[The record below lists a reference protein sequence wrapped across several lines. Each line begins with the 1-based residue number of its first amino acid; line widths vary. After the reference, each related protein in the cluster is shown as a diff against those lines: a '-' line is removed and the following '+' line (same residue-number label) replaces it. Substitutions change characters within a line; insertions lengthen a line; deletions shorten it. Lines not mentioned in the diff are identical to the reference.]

1 MGVLEISRDFL
12 GIGLI
17 LWGVNGIFIGLHG
30 DFIGLSG
37 DLYGF
42 CQVENQ
48 SFVDHFPREPIVFP
62 HLC

>member
-1 MGVLEISRDFL
+1 MGVLEISRDFVGSQWHL
-12 GIGLI
+12 
-17 LWGVNGIFIGLHG
+17 IGLHG